1 MENNNNDLKCRDNKK
16 IEIRWDEKSLQN
28 KIIIINA
35 SKFRVDSLPVILQIV
50 NVNRNTLLL
59 NSYIILFP
67 WIIDIRDTNLIV
79 NKITQ

>member
-67 WIIDIRDTNLIV
+67 
-79 NKITQ
+79 